1 MNEPFAVRA
10 SSGPPTTGT
19 VHCAATARSTDSGET
34 WFDEH
39 DSGQLPDPSCKNT
52 VASFEAAALGVTTHS
67 SSSSS
72 SSSSSNFLVHGG
84 AHNWQYNSRTNVSVL
99 FSRDGGQKWGE
110 EAMIWPAPRIGGYV
124 AVQTW
129 AGHDALPAPA
139 ADTGAGEKGAVGVIF
154 ENNTCSIAFAR
165 VNFTV

>member
-1 MNEPFAVRA
+1 M
-10 SSGPPTTGT
+10 
-19 VHCAATARSTDSGET
+19 HCAATARSTNSGET

-52 VASFEAAALGVTTHS
+52 VASFEAAAPGVTTHS
-67 SSSSS
+67 S
-72 SSSSSNFLVHGG
+72 NLLVHGG
-84 AHNWQYNSRTNVSVL
+84 THNWQYNSRTNVSVL
-99 FSRDGGQKWGE
+99 FSRDRGHTWGE

-129 AGHDALPAPA
+129 AARDARPGLHAPA
-139 ADTGAGEKGAVGVIF
+139 AETGAGNRGAVGVIF